1 MFVSSSSILQ
11 CKHFADIVC
20 SRISLR
26 MTHVRAYE
34 ISITFWMQ
42 SFFLFFVVVVVAL
55 LLSPFC
61 CRFDSN
67 HSIWFARSCTITNS
81 NIAIMKCSFACLLV
95 TFVAPKNFSKEI
107 NLKLYSI
114 LFGGKTTKMNAA
126 IVAVLSLPSSLFLSF
141 FLFCFLVVFVLTVLF
156 DNFSVNVTWIT
167 VSSVLY
173 YKQA

>member
-1 MFVSSSSILQ
+1 MSSSSILQ

-42 SFFLFFVVVVVAL
+42 RFFYSL
-55 LLSPFC
+55 LLLLPRC
-61 CRFDSN
+61 CRFNTS

-81 NIAIMKCSFACLLV
+81 NIAIMKCSFARLLV

-107 NLKLYSI
+107 NSKLYSI
-114 LFGGKTTKMNAA
+114 LFGGKSTKMNA
-126 IVAVLSLPSSLFLSF
+126 IVAVLSLSSSLFLCF
-141 FLFCFLVVFVLTVLF
+141 FLYCFLVVFVLTVLF